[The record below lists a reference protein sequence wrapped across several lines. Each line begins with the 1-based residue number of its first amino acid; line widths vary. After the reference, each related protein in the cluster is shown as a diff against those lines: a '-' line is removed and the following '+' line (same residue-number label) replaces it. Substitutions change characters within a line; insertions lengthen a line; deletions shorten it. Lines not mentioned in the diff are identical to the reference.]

1 MSLPTLPRGSTP
13 RDPLA
18 VDVGGLRLDSPVLGA
33 SGCVGFGRELA
44 RLGVAGD
51 LAGFVTPSMTA
62 TTRPAAR
69 RGVLRESASGLLAP
83 TDRPSLGVDRL
94 RPAAVPWD
102 AEQVPQVIVSIAG
115 TTIGEYAE
123 VAQGLR
129 RNTLMRKVAA
139 VEINLACPDAKNS
152 DKLFSHD
159 EFQATKAVAR
169 VREELP
175 RSMPLFA
182 KLSAD
187 VTDITEV
194 ARGCVKAGATAIV
207 VGSPLRA
214 IGRPTGP
221 NLRADVGAP
230 DGGLSGPAILPI
242 TLRAIWDLR
251 AAVLSGRLAPVHLVA
266 VGGVA
271 GAADTLAAFA
281 VGATAVQLG
290 TALLHDPSSPRKLVD
305 GLRAHLSDNGIES
318 VLDIVGA
325 AHEG

>member
-1 MSLPTLPRGSTP
+1 MSAAL
-13 RDPLA
+13 DALA
-18 VDVGGLRLDSPVLGA
+18 VDVGGLRLKHPVMGA
-33 SGCVGFGRELA
+33 SGCVAFGRELK
-44 RLGVAGD
+44 RLGIADD
-51 LAGFVTPSMTA
+51 LAAIVTPSMTA
-62 TTRPAAR
+62 STRPASR

-83 TDRPSLGVDRL
+83 TERPSLGVDRL
-94 RPAAVPWD
+94 RPTALPWD
-102 AEQVPQVIVSIAG
+102 DDAIGQVVVSIAG

-129 RNTLMRKVAA
+129 RNSLMRRVAA
-139 VEINLACPDAKNS
+139 VEMNLACPDAKNS
-152 DKLFSHD
+152 GRPFSHD

-175 RSMPLFA
+175 RSVPLLA

-187 VTDITEV
+187 VTDVADI

-214 IGRPTGP
+214 IGRPSGP
-221 NLRADVGAP
+221 HQHIDVAAP
-230 DGGLSGPAILPI
+230 SGGLSGPAILPV

-251 AAVLSGRLAPVHLVA
+251 AAVRSGRLAPVHLVA
-266 VGGVA
+266 VGGVSS
-271 GAADTLAAFA
+271 AADALAALA

-290 TALLHDPSSPRKLVD
+290 TALLHDPSSARSVVD
-305 GLRAHLSDNGIES
+305 GLSEHLSHNGIDS
-318 VLDIVGA
+318 VLDLVGL

>member
-1 MSLPTLPRGSTP
+1 MSAAL
-13 RDPLA
+13 DALA
-18 VDVGGLRLDSPVLGA
+18 VDIGGLRLKHPVMGA
-33 SGCVGFGRELA
+33 SGCVAFGRELK
-44 RLGVAGD
+44 RLGIADD
-51 LAGFVTPSMTA
+51 LAAIVTPSMTA
-62 TTRPAAR
+62 STRPASR

-83 TDRPSLGVDRL
+83 TERPSLGVDRL
-94 RPAAVPWD
+94 RPTALPWD
-102 AEQVPQVIVSIAG
+102 DDAIGQVVVSIAG

-129 RNTLMRKVAA
+129 RNSLMRRVAA
-139 VEINLACPDAKNS
+139 VEMNLACPDAKNS
-152 DKLFSHD
+152 GRPFSHD

-175 RSMPLFA
+175 RSVPLLA

-187 VTDITEV
+187 VTDVADI

-214 IGRPTGP
+214 LGRPSGP
-221 NLRADVGAP
+221 HQHIDVAAP
-230 DGGLSGPAILPI
+230 SGGLSGPAILPV

-251 AAVLSGRLAPVHLVA
+251 AAVRSGRLAPVHLVA
-266 VGGVA
+266 VGGVSS
-271 GAADTLAAFA
+271 AADALAALA

-290 TALLHDPSSPRKLVD
+290 TALLHDPSSARSVVD
-305 GLRAHLSDNGIES
+305 GLSEHLSHNGIDS
-318 VLDIVGA
+318 VLDLVGL

>member
-1 MSLPTLPRGSTP
+1 MSAAL
-13 RDPLA
+13 DALA
-18 VDVGGLRLDSPVLGA
+18 VDVGGLRLKHPVMGA
-33 SGCVGFGRELA
+33 SGCVAFGRELK
-44 RLGVAGD
+44 RLGIADD
-51 LAGFVTPSMTA
+51 LAAIVTPSMTA
-62 TTRPAAR
+62 STRPASR

-83 TDRPSLGVDRL
+83 TERPSLGVDRL
-94 RPAAVPWD
+94 RPTALPWD
-102 AEQVPQVIVSIAG
+102 DDAIGQVVVSIAG

-129 RNTLMRKVAA
+129 RNSLMRRVAA
-139 VEINLACPDAKNS
+139 VEMNLACPDAKNS
-152 DKLFSHD
+152 GRPFSHD

-175 RSMPLFA
+175 RSVPLLA

-187 VTDITEV
+187 VTDVADI

-214 IGRPTGP
+214 IGRPSGP
-221 NLRADVGAP
+221 HQHIDVVAP
-230 DGGLSGPAILPI
+230 SGGLSGPAILPV

-251 AAVLSGRLAPVHLVA
+251 AAVRSGRLAPVHLVA
-266 VGGVA
+266 VGGVSS
-271 GAADTLAAFA
+271 AADALAALA

-290 TALLHDPSSPRKLVD
+290 TALLHDPSSARSIVD
-305 GLRAHLSDNGIES
+305 DLSEHLSHNGIDS
-318 VLDIVGA
+318 VLDLVGL

>member
-1 MSLPTLPRGSTP
+1 MSAAL
-13 RDPLA
+13 DALA
-18 VDVGGLRLDSPVLGA
+18 VDVGGLRLKHPVMGA
-33 SGCVGFGRELA
+33 SGCVAFGRELK
-44 RLGVAGD
+44 RLGIADD
-51 LAGFVTPSMTA
+51 LAAIVTPSMTA
-62 TTRPAAR
+62 STRPASR

-83 TDRPSLGVDRL
+83 TERPSLGVDRL
-94 RPAAVPWD
+94 RPTAVPWD
-102 AEQVPQVIVSIAG
+102 DDAIGQVVVSIAG

-129 RNTLMRKVAA
+129 RNSLMRRVAA
-139 VEINLACPDAKNS
+139 VEMNLACPDAKNS
-152 DKLFSHD
+152 GRPFSHD

-175 RSMPLFA
+175 RSVPLLA

-187 VTDITEV
+187 VTDVADI

-214 IGRPTGP
+214 IGRPSGP
-221 NLRADVGAP
+221 HQHIDVVAP
-230 DGGLSGPAILPI
+230 SGGLSGPAILPV

-251 AAVLSGRLAPVHLVA
+251 AAVRSGRLAPVHLVA
-266 VGGVA
+266 VGGVSS
-271 GAADTLAAFA
+271 AADALAALA

-290 TALLHDPSSPRKLVD
+290 TALLHDPSSARSVVD
-305 GLRAHLSDNGIES
+305 GLSEHLSHNGIDS
-318 VLDIVGA
+318 VLDLVGL

>member
-1 MSLPTLPRGSTP
+1 MSAAL
-13 RDPLA
+13 DALA
-18 VDVGGLRLDSPVLGA
+18 VDVGGLRLKHPVMGA
-33 SGCVGFGRELA
+33 SGCVAFGRELK
-44 RLGVAGD
+44 RLGIADD
-51 LAGFVTPSMTA
+51 LAAIVTPSMTA
-62 TTRPAAR
+62 STRPASR

-83 TDRPSLGVDRL
+83 TERPSLGVDRL
-94 RPAAVPWD
+94 RPTALPWD
-102 AEQVPQVIVSIAG
+102 DDAIGQVVVSIAG

-129 RNTLMRKVAA
+129 RNSLMRRVAA
-139 VEINLACPDAKNS
+139 VEMNLACPDAKNS
-152 DKLFSHD
+152 GRPFSHD

-175 RSMPLFA
+175 RSVPLLA

-187 VTDITEV
+187 VTDVADI

-214 IGRPTGP
+214 IGRPFGP
-221 NLRADVGAP
+221 HQHIDVAAP
-230 DGGLSGPAILPI
+230 SGGLSGPAILPV

-251 AAVLSGRLAPVHLVA
+251 AAVRSGRLAPVHLVA
-266 VGGVA
+266 VGGVSS
-271 GAADTLAAFA
+271 AADALAALA

-290 TALLHDPSSPRKLVD
+290 TALLHDPSSARSVVD
-305 GLRAHLSDNGIES
+305 GLSEHLSHNGIDS
-318 VLDIVGA
+318 VLDLVGL

>member
-1 MSLPTLPRGSTP
+1 MSLASSPASSAG
-13 RDPLA
+13 PLA
-18 VDVGGLRLDSPVLGA
+18 VDVGGLALRHPVMGA
-33 SGCVGFGRELA
+33 SGCVAFGRELT
-44 RLGVAGD
+44 RLGIADD
-51 LAGFVTPSMTA
+51 LSAIVTPSMTA
-62 TTRPAAR
+62 TTRPASA

-94 RPAAVPWD
+94 RPTALPWD
-102 AEQVPQVIVSIAG
+102 DDAIKMVVVSIAG

-129 RNTLMRKVAA
+129 RNSLMRKVGA
-139 VEINLACPDAKNS
+139 VEVNLACPDAKNS
-152 DKLFSHD
+152 GKPFSHD

-169 VREELP
+169 IREELP
-175 RSMPLFA
+175 RSVPLLA

-187 VTDITEV
+187 VTDITEI

-214 IGRPTGP
+214 IGPPHGP
-221 NLRADVGAP
+221 GHRIDVGAP
-230 DGGLSGPAILPI
+230 SGGLSGPAILPI

-251 AAVLSGRLAPVHLVA
+251 AAVRSGRLAPVHLVA
-266 VGGVA
+266 VGGLVTGHDA
-271 GAADTLAAFA
+271 LAAFA

-290 TALLHDPSSPRKLVD
+290 TALLHDPSSARKMVD
-305 GLRAHLSDNGIES
+305 GIRNHLSDNGMDS
-318 VLDIVGA
+318 VLDLVGI

>member
-1 MSLPTLPRGSTP
+1 MSAAL
-13 RDPLA
+13 DVLA
-18 VDVGGLRLDSPVLGA
+18 VDVGGLRLKHPVMGA
-33 SGCVGFGRELA
+33 SGCVAFGRELK
-44 RLGVAGD
+44 RLGIADD
-51 LAGFVTPSMTA
+51 LAAIVTPSMTA
-62 TTRPAAR
+62 STRPASR

-83 TDRPSLGVDRL
+83 TERPSLGVDRL
-94 RPAAVPWD
+94 RPTALPWD
-102 AEQVPQVIVSIAG
+102 DDAIGQVVVSIAG

-129 RNTLMRKVAA
+129 RNSLMRRVAA
-139 VEINLACPDAKNS
+139 VEMNLACPDAKNS
-152 DKLFSHD
+152 GRPFSHD

-175 RSMPLFA
+175 RSVPLLA

-187 VTDITEV
+187 VTDVADI

-214 IGRPTGP
+214 IGRPSGP
-221 NLRADVGAP
+221 HQHIDVAAP
-230 DGGLSGPAILPI
+230 SGGLSGPAILPV

-251 AAVLSGRLAPVHLVA
+251 AAVRSGRLAPVHLVA
-266 VGGVA
+266 VGGVSS
-271 GAADTLAAFA
+271 AADALAALA

-290 TALLHDPSSPRKLVD
+290 TALLHDPSSARSVVD
-305 GLRAHLSDNGIES
+305 GLSEHLSHNGIDS
-318 VLDIVGA
+318 VLDLVGL

>member
-1 MSLPTLPRGSTP
+1 MPFSVIS
-13 RDPLA
+13 
-18 VDVGGLRLDSPVLGA
+18 
-33 SGCVGFGRELA
+33 
-44 RLGVAGD
+44 
-51 LAGFVTPSMTA
+51 
-62 TTRPAAR
+62 
-69 RGVLRESASGLLAP
+69 VLRESASGLLAP

-94 RPAAVPWD
+94 RPTALPWD
-102 AEQVPQVIVSIAG
+102 ADEVPQVVVSIAG

-152 DKLFSHD
+152 GKLFSYD
-159 EFQATKAVAR
+159 EIQATKAVAR

-175 RSMPLFA
+175 RSMPLLA

-187 VTDITEV
+187 VTDVTEI
-194 ARGCVKAGATAIV
+194 ARGCVKAGASAIV
-207 VGSPLRA
+207 VGSSLRA
-214 IGRPTGP
+214 IGPPGGAD
-221 NLRADVGAP
+221 LRIDVGAP

-271 GAADTLAAFA
+271 TARDALAAFA

-290 TALLHDPSSPRKLVD
+290 TALLHDPSSPGKLVN
-305 GLRAHLSDNGIES
+305 GLREHLEHNGIDS
-318 VLDIVGA
+318 ILDVVGT
-325 AHEG
+325 AHER

>member
-1 MSLPTLPRGSTP
+1 MSARLSPPVMARN
-13 RDPLA
+13 PLA
-18 VDVGGLRLDSPVLGA
+18 VDVGGLALTSPVMGA
-33 SGCVGFGRELA
+33 SGCVAFGRELT
-44 RLGVAGD
+44 RLGIADD
-51 LAGFVTPSMTA
+51 LAAIVTPSMTA
-62 TTRPAAR
+62 TTRPASR

-83 TDRPSLGVDRL
+83 TRRPSLGVDRL
-94 RPAAVPWD
+94 RPAALPWD
-102 AEQVPQVIVSIAG
+102 EETPANVVVSLAG

-129 RNTLMRKVAA
+129 RNTLMRRVAA

-175 RSMPLFA
+175 RSVPLFA

-187 VTDITEV
+187 VTDITEI

-207 VGSPLRA
+207 VGAPLRA
-214 IGRPTGP
+214 IGRPDPSG
-221 NLRADVGAP
+221 RIDVAAP

-251 AAVLSGRLAPVHLVA
+251 AAVLGGRLAPVHLVA

-271 GAADTLAAFA
+271 GPQDALAALA
-281 VGATAVQLG
+281 VGASAVQLG
-290 TALLHDPSSPRKLVD
+290 TALLHDPSSPRKTLD
-305 GLRAHLSDNGIES
+305 GLREHLEDNGIDS
-318 VLDIVGA
+318 VLDLVGA

>member
-1 MSLPTLPRGSTP
+1 MSAAL
-13 RDPLA
+13 DALA
-18 VDVGGLRLDSPVLGA
+18 VDVGGLCLKHPVMGA
-33 SGCVGFGRELA
+33 SGCVAFGRELK
-44 RLGVAGD
+44 RLGIADD
-51 LAGFVTPSMTA
+51 LAAIVTPSMTA
-62 TTRPAAR
+62 STRPASR

-83 TDRPSLGVDRL
+83 TERPSLGVDRL
-94 RPAAVPWD
+94 RPTALPWD
-102 AEQVPQVIVSIAG
+102 DDAIGQVVVSIAG

-129 RNTLMRKVAA
+129 RNSLMRRVAA
-139 VEINLACPDAKNS
+139 VEMNLACPDAKNS
-152 DKLFSHD
+152 GRPFSHD

-175 RSMPLFA
+175 RSVPLLA

-187 VTDITEV
+187 VTDVADI

-214 IGRPTGP
+214 IGRPSGP
-221 NLRADVGAP
+221 HQHIDVAAP
-230 DGGLSGPAILPI
+230 SGGLSGPAILPV

-251 AAVLSGRLAPVHLVA
+251 AAVRSGRLAPVHLVA
-266 VGGVA
+266 VGGVSS
-271 GAADTLAAFA
+271 AADALAALA

-290 TALLHDPSSPRKLVD
+290 TALLHDPSSARSVVD
-305 GLRAHLSDNGIES
+305 GLSEHLSHNGIDS
-318 VLDIVGA
+318 VLDLVGL